1 MSAACR
7 TGYEKRPSLSFVLA
21 SSSRA
26 SVSSDR
32 LSLDCV
38 FVFLRGVLVSF
49 SLSFLRRGSHDDVVD
64 FGGGGVS
71 VCVCLFV
78 VDGGSTT
85 TTWPKGKQAYVPS
98 TVSCGTSSP
107 YSPYSSEST

>member
-38 FVFLRGVLVSF
+38 FVFFAWGVGQLFPLF
-49 SLSFLRRGSHDDVVD
+49 SSSWLS
-64 FGGGGVS
+64 
-71 VCVCLFV
+71 
-78 VDGGSTT
+78 
-85 TTWPKGKQAYVPS
+85 
-98 TVSCGTSSP
+98 
-107 YSPYSSEST
+107 